1 VLEQIQ
7 ALFPNVVRTFPELQ
21 KSFLQTLE
29 MVFTSALFSAAFG
42 ILFGVALVV
51 TAGAYL
57 RGSQQPFATKSPT
70 GDDSFRIIPNETP
83 IEEIALAHPG
93 YNTRRALQDLDC
105 VFPLALLNHF
115 QQQGEIGAA
124 APRHFSFV
132 GFIPQTERLLTE
144 IAPQV
149 GTELI
154 RDQVDL
160 ALLVPS

>member
-1 VLEQIQ
+1 MDFTQVEKEFIRQKVLPDFDWTRFDQPTQPVPLPKPITQ
-7 ALFPNVVRTFPELQ
+7 CR
-21 KSFLQTLE
+21 
-29 MVFTSALFSAAFG
+29 
-42 ILFGVALVV
+42 VALVA

-57 RGSQQPFATKSPT
+57 RGNQQPFATKSPT
-70 GDDSFRIIPNETP
+70 GDDSFRIIPNESP
-83 IEEIALAHPG
+83 LGEIALSHPG

-105 VFPLALLNHF
+105 VFPLTLLNRF

-124 APRHFSFV
+124 APRHFSFM
-132 GFIPQTERLLTE
+132 GFIPQTGRLLKQ

>member
-1 VLEQIQ
+1 MDFTQVEKEFIRKKVVPDFDWTRFDQPTQPVLLKKPVTQCRVG
-7 ALFPNVVRTFPELQ
+7 L
-21 KSFLQTLE
+21 
-29 MVFTSALFSAAFG
+29 
-42 ILFGVALVV
+42 VA

-57 RGSQQPFATKSPT
+57 LGSQQPFATKSPT

-83 IEEIALAHPG
+83 ITEIALAHPG

-105 VFPLALLNHF
+105 VFPLTLLNRF
-115 QQQGEIGAA
+115 QQQGEIGTA
-124 APRHFSFV
+124 APRHFSFM
-132 GFIPQTERLLTE
+132 GFIPQTERLLAE
-144 IAPQV
+144 VAPQV

>member
-1 VLEQIQ
+1 MDFTQVEKEFIRRKVLPD
-7 ALFPNVVRTFPELQ
+7 FDWTRFDHP
-21 KSFLQTLE
+21 TLP
-29 MVFTSALFSAAFG
+29 VPIKKPVTQYR
-42 ILFGVALVV
+42 VALVV